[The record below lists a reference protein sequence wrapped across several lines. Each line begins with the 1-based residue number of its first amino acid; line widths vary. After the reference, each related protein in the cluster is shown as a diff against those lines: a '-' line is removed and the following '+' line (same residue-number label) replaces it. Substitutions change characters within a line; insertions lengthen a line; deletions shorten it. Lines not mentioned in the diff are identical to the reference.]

1 MKISFK
7 VLSTCN
13 AQGMVYLLGFQ
24 TSFRG
29 SLLVPESKFFN
40 IKLHGNGPRED
51 LFSHYW
57 EHWLGRERKKFENY
71 WSTLLPQLRL
81 WKILFKI
88 IFNDLKQKILIIK
101 FVENI
106 FSVIEILIEMRYFLF
121 FFRIIYITLHKYY
134 FNPNQSLSTEDQDFK
149 LYSKSIET
157 KFLKFLQKHYEIK
170 QKETFELKCS
180 E

>member
-1 MKISFK
+1 M
-7 VLSTCN
+7 
-13 AQGMVYLLGFQ
+13 
-24 TSFRG
+24 
-29 SLLVPESKFFN
+29 
-40 IKLHGNGPRED
+40 
-51 LFSHYW
+51 
-57 EHWLGRERKKFENY
+57 
-71 WSTLLPQLRL
+71 
-81 WKILFKI
+81 
-88 IFNDLKQKILIIK
+88 KQKILIIK